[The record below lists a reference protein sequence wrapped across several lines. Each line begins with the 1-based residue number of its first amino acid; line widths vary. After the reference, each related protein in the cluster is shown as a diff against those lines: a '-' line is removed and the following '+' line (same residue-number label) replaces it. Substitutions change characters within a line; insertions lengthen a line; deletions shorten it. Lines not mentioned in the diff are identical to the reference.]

1 MQKLRKTIKKI
12 GQFTYY
18 FADMDTVILDKESAV
33 MWEYGH
39 NQLPEALEPY
49 IKVIQGHLKQD
60 QEGNDYDVLFHSNAL
75 KINWISAK
83 LFNEE

>member
-18 FADMDTVILDKESAV
+18 FADMDTVILDKNSAV

-39 NQLPEALEPY
+39 NQLPEALA
-49 IKVIQGHLKQD
+49 
-60 QEGNDYDVLFHSNAL
+60 AL
-75 KINWISAK
+75 YQSDTKAI
-83 LFNEE
+83 